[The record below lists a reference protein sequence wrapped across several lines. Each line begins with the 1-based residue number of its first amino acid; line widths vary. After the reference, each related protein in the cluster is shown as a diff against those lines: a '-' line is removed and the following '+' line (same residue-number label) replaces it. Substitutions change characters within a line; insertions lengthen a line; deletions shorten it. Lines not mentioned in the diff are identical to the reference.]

1 LGDHRFSLP
10 VCLALGRHYAI
21 LSLLT
26 VEVRR
31 RETVM
36 TVGNCFMNA
45 TRTAKFGF
53 LQGLI

>member
-10 VCLALGRHYAI
+10 VCLTLGRHYAI

-26 VEVRR
+26 VEVRQ

-36 TVGNCFMNA
+36 TVGNCFTNA